1 MKILVI
7 NSGSS
12 SLKYQIFDVKEKF
25 ELLAKGALERIGLT
39 GSVLEH
45 CRQGDEPVKIKKEIP
60 NHKAAMEVLM
70 DFLTNPD
77 YGVIGSIDEI
87 DGVGH
92 RVVHGGEL
100 FKRSVIITQEILEQ
114 IRSMSEFAPLH
125 NPANITGIETCQEL
139 MPKVPNIAVF
149 DTAINQ
155 TMPAKAYVYA
165 MPIEYYEKDHIRK
178 YGFHGTSHGFVST
191 EAARIAGKDFEKIN
205 IITCHLGNGG
215 SITAFKNGKVVDTS
229 MGLTPLEGLVMG
241 TRCGDVDAAAVLAV
255 MSKYNLSPK
264 EMDKILNKK
273 SGLKGLTDKADMRDV
288 MTLMEAGD
296 KHAKLAFEMFI
307 YRVQKYIGAYAAV
320 LNGVDIIVFTGG
332 IGENCIRIRAE
343 ILSCFEFM
351 GLKVDKEKNDKN
363 ETVFSTDDSD
373 VTAMMVETNEELMIA
388 KDTLELIKGHLS

>member
-1 MKILVI
+1 M
-7 NSGSS
+7 
-12 SLKYQIFDVKEKF
+12 DV
-25 ELLAKGALERIGLT
+25 
-39 GSVLEH
+39 
-45 CRQGDEPVKIKKEIP
+45 
-60 NHKAAMEVLM
+60 
-70 DFLTNPD
+70 LTNSEQ
-77 YGVIGSIDEI
+77 GVIESIDEI

-100 FKRSVIITQEILEQ
+100 FKHSVIITQEILEQ
-114 IRSMSEFAPLH
+114 VRSMSEFAPLH

-149 DTAINQ
+149 DTAIHQ

-191 EAARIAGKDFEKIN
+191 EAARIAGKDFEKIK

-215 SITAFKNGKVVDTS
+215 SITAFKNGEVLDTS

-351 GLKVDKEKNDKN
+351 GLKIDKEKNDKN